1 MLLRTF
7 RVEAA
12 YLSGVYVI
20 LILKVWQAS
29 KGQQSSTM
37 LNAVVKSM
45 NGVFYPMYG
54 CGRNFKLC
62 HTSTHHGIL
71 RFQKIKFFRTLAS
84 VGAR

>member
-1 MLLRTF
+1 MLLRTS

-12 YLSGVYVI
+12 YLSEVYMI
-20 LILKVWQAS
+20 LMQVQ
-29 KGQQSSTM
+29 
-37 LNAVVKSM
+37 VVKSM

-62 HTSTHHGIL
+62 HTSTHHDIL
-71 RFQKIKFFRTLAS
+71 RFQKIKFSRALAS